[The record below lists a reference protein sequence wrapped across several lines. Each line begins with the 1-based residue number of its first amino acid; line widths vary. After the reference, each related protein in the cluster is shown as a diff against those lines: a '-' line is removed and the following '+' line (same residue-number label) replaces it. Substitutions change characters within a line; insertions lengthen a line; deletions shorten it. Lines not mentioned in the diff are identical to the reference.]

1 MKLNSKEAQEYWN
14 SMSGLD
20 KSEFLK
26 TNLLP
31 YNYEPDEYELE
42 GMINQYISNMYAKEV
57 AFICSFLTWTNII
70 DNATIFASFDYYY
83 EIAEAFIRTYP
94 LSTKWG
100 IENDGADYEET
111 LESFANDYVTK
122 HGIRI

>member
-1 MKLNSKEAQEYWN
+1 MDNTKYQIKHETANSDLGDVSGN
-14 SMSGLD
+14 S
-20 KSEFLK
+20 FAH
-26 TNLLP
+26 
-31 YNYEPDEYELE
+31 Y
-42 GMINQYISNMYAKEV
+42 MIYAKEV